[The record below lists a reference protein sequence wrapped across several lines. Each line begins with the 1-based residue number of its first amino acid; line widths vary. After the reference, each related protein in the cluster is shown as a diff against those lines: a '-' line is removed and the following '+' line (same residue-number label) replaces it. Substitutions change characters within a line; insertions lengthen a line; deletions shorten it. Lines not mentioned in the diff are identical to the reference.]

1 MARPCW
7 RKACFRRRPCCNRRG
22 GAFSTPAN
30 SKAPAAGPAS
40 RGGFWFCYGCCAA
53 RHRIGRNVARHHA
66 VRGNNGPVAYLHA
79 RHHRAHAAKPHVV
92 AHHGVAPARQLGHVR
107 RHALGPLAAK
117 HGKRVGGRAAQPVV
131 GRAHHKLRAAANG
144 AEFANHQPV
153 AKLRPVEQH
162 VALFKMLRP
171 RRIVVIGVISN
182 FNVWR
187 LYHVF
192 QKACGAKFVRENIVR
207 VRVPVFLCH
216 CSGLL
221 FLRFASLPF
230 HGPLLRPPPAFCAF
244 PAWRFSPSLCAWPLP
259 CQALFMGAFLRP
271 AFYSLLFLA

>member
-1 MARPCW
+1 MSVSSGSRQVPPAQGLQNGRQLPVKALLHHAR
-7 RKACFRRRPCCNRRG
+7 RVAV
-22 GAFSTPAN
+22 
-30 SKAPAAGPAS
+30 
-40 RGGFWFCYGCCAA
+40 
-53 RHRIGRNVARHHA
+53 RHRVGRNIARHHA

-107 RHALGPLAAK
+107 RHAPGPPAAK

-192 QKACGAKFVRENIVR
+192 QKACGAKFVGKISFGFGYPFFSVIALGSFSQVCITSFPRPAITATAR
-207 VRVPVFLCH
+207 
-216 CSGLL
+216 
-221 FLRFASLPF
+221 FLRIS
-230 HGPLLRPPPAFCAF
+230 R
-244 PAWRFSPSLCAWPLP
+244 
-259 CQALFMGAFLRP
+259 MAFLSFALCLAFAVPGPFYGRFFAP
-271 AFYSLLFLA
+271 GFYSLLFLA